1 MKRTWVSMVVGGL
14 FAATAGSV
22 VAQEESTAIAEQKVT
37 SGKPAIADAAEF
49 TPQQRAVLAEKLRLV
64 SEIVARMEPQAR
76 ADGLAPGWRQS
87 TMSTLYA
94 LSNETLAGMMGVRS
108 VNDLPDAIA
117 HAKRVAPKALGS
129 STEDVVYTPITPCR
143 YIDTRDVGGKISGTR
158 SYDLDLNSYTFSA
171 IKCAS
176 DPYGIFGSTLAAVAV
191 NLAIVDPSGA
201 PGFATIVPHQAAT
214 NVALMNWYE
223 AGPTVQASNSAIVT
237 INPGGLAPEI
247 DIQYFRTRARDRRRL
262 RRVPRFRRDRAAVLE
277 HREHRD
283 ASPRRRQLLTERR
296 RLPYGIHLG
305 QRQLPHEQLQ
315 FGELRQRRGEHRR
328 RRLPG
333 NEYLRRD
340 DHDERLAVVL
350 PRAWQV
356 GSS

>member
-247 DIQYFRTRARDRRRL
+247 DIHTSGPVHAIVDVFGAFRASGATALQCSNTANIATPVLAGASFSLNAGACPTGYTSVSVNCRTSNFNSVNYASVGANTGGADCQGTNISGGTITMNVSQL
-262 RRVPRFRRDRAAVLE
+262 CCRVPGR
-277 HREHRD
+277 
-283 ASPRRRQLLTERR
+283 
-296 RLPYGIHLG
+296 
-305 QRQLPHEQLQ
+305 
-315 FGELRQRRGEHRR
+315 
-328 RRLPG
+328 
-333 NEYLRRD
+333 
-340 DHDERLAVVL
+340 
-350 PRAWQV
+350 
-356 GSS
+356 